1 MNSEETAPSLACE
14 STRRFENHSVE
25 MVSEIG
31 LLNQLVGSAV
41 GMEF

>member
-1 MNSEETAPSLACE
+1 MTSEETAPSLVCE

-25 MVSEIG
+25 MGSEIG
-31 LLNQLVGSAV
+31 PLNQLFGSAI